1 MSNKKNKKNF
11 VSALF
16 LPYLYYRIVLER
28 KKDMELNKT
37 FKITFWAKK
46 HKKHITRNA
55 KWTELC
61 RYFTS
66 KDGVPC
72 MTYYDL
78 DNEGYRTA
86 TTTWK
91 VQL

>member
-1 MSNKKNKKNF
+1 MSNKVFDDETILDGFKRLGDIIE
-11 VSALF
+11 SQQQ
-16 LPYLYYRIVLER
+16 
-28 KKDMELNKT
+28 LNKT
-37 FKITFWAKK
+37 LKITFWAKK

>member
-1 MSNKKNKKNF
+1 M
-11 VSALF
+11 F
-16 LPYLYYRIVLER
+16 LPPKYFCLISIIGLSLKGKRY
-28 KKDMELNKT
+28 ELNKT

-46 HKKHITRNA
+46 HKKHVTRNA
-55 KWTELC
+55 MTELC

-86 TTTWK
+86 ATTWK

>member
-1 MSNKKNKKNF
+1 M
-11 VSALF
+11 F
-16 LPYLYYRIVLER
+16 LPYSCHIVNIGLSHER
-28 KKDMELNKT
+28 KKEYGTNQK

-55 KWTELC
+55 MWTELC
-61 RYFTS
+61 RYFKS

-72 MTYYDL
+72 LTYYDL
-78 DNEGYRTA
+78 DNNGYRTA

-91 VQL
+91 VNL

>member
-1 MSNKKNKKNF
+1 MQSG
-11 VSALF
+11 
-16 LPYLYYRIVLER
+16 
-28 KKDMELNKT
+28 LN
-37 FKITFWAKK
+37 
-46 HKKHITRNA
+46 
-55 KWTELC
+55 LC

>member
-1 MSNKKNKKNF
+1 MQSGQNF
-11 VSALF
+11 ADTLR
-16 LPYLYYRIVLER
+16 L
-28 KKDMELNKT
+28 
-37 FKITFWAKK
+37 
-46 HKKHITRNA
+46 
-55 KWTELC
+55 
-61 RYFTS
+61 

>member
-1 MSNKKNKKNF
+1 MSNKKIIIFF

-55 KWTELC
+55 KWTDLC

-66 KDGVPC
+66 KSGVPC
-72 MTYYDL
+72 ITYYDL
-78 DNEGYRTA
+78 DNNGYRTA